1 MVKIWYNIANLVRR
15 KRGWL
20 CMIRIMRPRSK
31 IQLNYVLECIHL
43 ANTWCRL
50 TSHKDELM
58 AAVIIDKNNMLIE
71 YDILARGTPEYV
83 IFDHM
88 ELINRSISLGA
99 KDVTLLHNHSF
110 ALYGRLSNDDIIA
123 LQNVN
128 KEARK
133 FNLRINYMV
142 CMGGI
147 SGQIY
152 DIKNEISVY
161 ENKKLETINE
171 FFEANGL
178 SRKKLKKE
186 CIVLADA
193 LDSDEYISRAK
204 VEKAMAKVAAVAEE
218 TKNDPEFAKKL
229 ASMAEIYVNDAFG
242 TAHRAHASTAGLADY
257 LPAVCGFLIK
267 KEIEVMGKALSNP
280 ERPFVAVL
288 SGAKVSDK
296 IAVIDNLII
305 FA

>member
-1 MVKIWYNIANLVRR
+1 
-15 KRGWL
+15 
-20 CMIRIMRPRSK
+20 MIRIMRPRSK

-110 ALYGRLSNDDIIA
+110 VFDGILSNDDIIA

-152 DIKNEISVY
+152 DIKNGISVY
-161 ENKKLETINE
+161 DNKKLETINE

-178 SRKKLKKE
+178 PRKKLKKE
-186 CIVLADA
+186 CIILADA
-193 LDSDEYISRAK
+193 LSTNKYNTKAK
-204 VEKAMAKVAAVAEE
+204 MKRAMARVTAVAEE
-218 TKNDPEFAKKL
+218 TKNYPTMYTRTRLDQLFNREQKIYYAKPLPEPKL
-229 ASMAEIYVNDAFG
+229 KEKMV
-242 TAHRAHASTAGLADY
+242 TK
-257 LPAVCGFLIK
+257 PAT
-267 KEIEVMGKALSNP
+267 KETGKP
-280 ERPFVAVL
+280 CR
-288 SGAKVSDK
+288 
-296 IAVIDNLII
+296 II
-305 FA
+305 QLT

>member
-1 MVKIWYNIANLVRR
+1 
-15 KRGWL
+15 
-20 CMIRIMRPRSK
+20 MIRIMRPRSK

-50 TSHKDELM
+50 TSYKDELM
-58 AAVIIDKNNMLIE
+58 AAVIVDKNNMLIE
-71 YDILARGTPEYV
+71 YDILARGTLEYV

-110 ALYGRLSNDDIIA
+110 SLYGRLSNDDIIA

-161 ENKKLETINE
+161 ENKKLEKINE

-178 SRKKLKKE
+178 SRKILKKE
-186 CIVLADA
+186 CIILADA
-193 LDSDEYISRAK
+193 LSTNKYDTKAK
-204 VEKAMAKVAAVAEE
+204 MERAMARVAAVAEE
-218 TKNDPEFAKKL
+218 TKNDPLMYTRTKFDELFNRKQKIYYAKPLPEPRFQEK
-229 ASMAEIYVNDAFG
+229 V
-242 TAHRAHASTAGLADY
+242 TAK
-257 LPAVCGFLIK
+257 PAA
-267 KEIEVMGKALSNP
+267 KETGKP
-280 ERPFVAVL
+280 C
-288 SGAKVSDK
+288 K
-296 IAVIDNLII
+296 IIQLT
-305 FA
+305 